1 MADQN
6 NGEGDKKLRA
16 DPMNLTDV
24 DNIKMLIRENPEDI
38 AGIIKPIMQR
48 YIGENP
54 MSEAEME
61 LASYLNDCI
70 LIQEAESG
78 ALDPIESMHIE
89 DNLPLYRERTTP
101 RSGRNDQ

>member
-1 MADQN
+1 
-6 NGEGDKKLRA
+6 
-16 DPMNLTDV
+16 
-24 DNIKMLIRENPEDI
+24 
-38 AGIIKPIMQR
+38 
-48 YIGENP
+48 

-78 ALDPIESMHIE
+78 ALDPIEAMHIE